1 MLNRDEFRPEQDADE
16 FPILRPSASALPRFD
31 ALDEPGAEDLE
42 DEPALDRRAERPMVA
57 YRGSTSDPLFGFL
70 LAIAV
75 SIGLTPILPAS
86 ADLRYS
92 LAWGALAAVG
102 VLSWLLGSNMERI
115 EQESVDNVVWGV
127 SFGALFSLPFLLF
140 FAGTFHNASRL
151 LFPQMSAGTLLAFLV
166 FVMPLGETLFFR
178 GLLQRNT
185 PFYITGGLAGLW
197 SIILFFPVMW
207 GEILSVPAVAF
218 FIAVALF
225 AMNLL
230 YSYVRERNSLAA
242 AWLCQICVNL
252 VLFFLPH
259 IL

>member
-1 MLNRDEFRPEQDADE
+1 MLDRDEFRPPMDDELFLGAQVNADGDLDAQDV
-16 FPILRPSASALPRFD
+16 R
-31 ALDEPGAEDLE
+31 
-42 DEPALDRRAERPMVA
+42 ERPTTARSMVA

-75 SIGLTPILPAS
+75 SIGLIPILPAS

-92 LAWGALAAVG
+92 LAWGALAGVG
-102 VLSWLLGSNMERI
+102 VLAWLLGNVERI
-115 EQESVDNVVWGV
+115 GQESLDNVVWGV
-127 SFGALFSLPFLLF
+127 SFGALFGLPFLFF
-140 FAGTFHNASRL
+140 FAGTFQTASRL
-151 LFPQMSAGTLLAFLV
+151 LFPSMSAGSLLAFLV

-178 GLLQRNT
+178 SLLQRNT
-185 PFYITGGLAGLW
+185 PFYLTGGLAGLW

-225 AMNLL
+225 AMSLL
-230 YSYVRERNSLAA
+230 YSYVRERNGIAA
-242 AWLCQICVNL
+242 AWLCQICVNI